1 MNNIL
6 EELKKQKPFKWL
18 ENDKSVTKLYNWNGY
33 SLLDLKGEERLY
45 QIVKEEN
52 RYRLNELKLTE

>member
-1 MNNIL
+1 MNNIV
-6 EELKKQKPFKWL
+6 EELKKQKPFQWL
-18 ENDKSVTKLYNWNGY
+18 ENDKSVTKLCNWNGY

-52 RYRLNELKLTE
+52 KYRLNELKLTE